1 MQVEIKEIMGF
12 GAVLNN
18 LSLAQRKN
26 PRSAVITKL
35 PQPEEV
41 RRNVLNYSTS
51 VAVNRKDLDV
61 LREMVLRQGSNIR
74 PLKGIIVI
82 LRIKATIKFWS
93 KLLEDKRIQSLY
105 SNSSIGIL
113 KRIGVTKEDFDENIS
128 DKKFDF
134 DIHLEEINKI
144 LKEDR
149 EIAFSEDY
157 FKNYLQTKDIIVS
170 YLTLRELYLKKD
182 DTFKLFFEEL
192 KHILPYSDL
201 IFLEPKE
208 Q

>member
-82 LRIKATIKFWS
+82 LRIKSTIKFWS

-128 DKKFDF
+128 DKK
-134 DIHLEEINKI
+134 LEEINKI

-157 FKNYLQTKDIIVS
+157 FKDYLQTKDIIVS

>member
-35 PQPEEV
+35 PQQEEV

-74 PLKGIIVI
+74 PLKGIIVM

-105 SNSSIGIL
+105 SDSSIGIL
-113 KRIGVTKEDFDENIS
+113 KRIGVTREDFDENIS
-128 DKKFDF
+128 NKK
-134 DIHLEEINKI
+134 LEEINKI

-170 YLTLRELYLKKD
+170 YFTLRELYLKKD

>member
-35 PQPEEV
+35 PQQEEV

-128 DKKFDF
+128 DKK
-134 DIHLEEINKI
+134 LEEINKI

>member
-105 SNSSIGIL
+105 SDSSIGIL

-128 DKKFDF
+128 DKK
-134 DIHLEEINKI
+134 LEEINKI

-157 FKNYLQTKDIIVS
+157 FKDYLQTKDIIVS

>member
-128 DKKFDF
+128 DKK
-134 DIHLEEINKI
+134 LEEINKI

-157 FKNYLQTKDIIVS
+157 FKDYLQTKDIIVS

-201 IFLEPKE
+201 IFLEPK
-208 Q
+208 

>member
-35 PQPEEV
+35 PQQEEV

-105 SNSSIGIL
+105 SDSYIGIL

-128 DKKFDF
+128 DKK
-134 DIHLEEINKI
+134 LEEINKI

-157 FKNYLQTKDIIVS
+157 FKDYLQTKDIIVS

>member
-35 PQPEEV
+35 PQQEEV

-105 SNSSIGIL
+105 SDSSIGIL

-128 DKKFDF
+128 DKK
-134 DIHLEEINKI
+134 LEEINKI

-157 FKNYLQTKDIIVS
+157 FKDYLQTKDIIVS

>member
-35 PQPEEV
+35 PQQEEV

-105 SNSSIGIL
+105 SDSSIGIL

-128 DKKFDF
+128 DKK
-134 DIHLEEINKI
+134 LEEINKI

-170 YLTLRELYLKKD
+170 YFTLRELYLKKD

>member
-35 PQPEEV
+35 PQQEEV

-105 SNSSIGIL
+105 SDSSIGIL
-113 KRIGVTKEDFDENIS
+113 KRIGVTREDFDENIS
-128 DKKFDF
+128 NKK
-134 DIHLEEINKI
+134 LEEINKI

-157 FKNYLQTKDIIVS
+157 FKDYLQTKDIIVS

>member
-35 PQPEEV
+35 PQQEEV

-128 DKKFDF
+128 DKK
-134 DIHLEEINKI
+134 LEEINKI

-157 FKNYLQTKDIIVS
+157 FKDYLQTKDIIVS

>member
-105 SNSSIGIL
+105 SDSSIGIL
-113 KRIGVTKEDFDENIS
+113 KRIGVTREDFDENIS
-128 DKKFDF
+128 NKK
-134 DIHLEEINKI
+134 LEEINKI

>member
-35 PQPEEV
+35 PQQEEV

-82 LRIKATIKFWS
+82 LRIKATIKFWG

-105 SNSSIGIL
+105 SDSSIGIL
-113 KRIGVTKEDFDENIS
+113 KRIGVTREDFDENIS
-128 DKKFDF
+128 NKK
-134 DIHLEEINKI
+134 LEEINKI

-170 YLTLRELYLKKD
+170 YFTLRELYLKKD

>member
-93 KLLEDKRIQSLY
+93 KFLEDKRIQSLY

-128 DKKFDF
+128 DKK
-134 DIHLEEINKI
+134 LEEINKI

-157 FKNYLQTKDIIVS
+157 FKDYLQTKDIIVS

>member
-128 DKKFDF
+128 DKK
-134 DIHLEEINKI
+134 LEEINKI

>member
-128 DKKFDF
+128 DKK
-134 DIHLEEINKI
+134 LEEINKI

-208 Q
+208 L

>member
-128 DKKFDF
+128 DKK
-134 DIHLEEINKI
+134 LEEINKI

-157 FKNYLQTKDIIVS
+157 FKDYLQTKDIIVS

>member
-35 PQPEEV
+35 PQQEEV

-105 SNSSIGIL
+105 SDSSIGIL

-128 DKKFDF
+128 DKK
-134 DIHLEEINKI
+134 LEEINKI